1 MRGTVFRK
9 CIGACGRVLKFD
21 ATEHEILARRCSV
34 CDGEGWQR
42 LNRKPTRSE
51 RWTAAQYRRFQKP
64 ATMGRW
70 MALDPALKAA

>member
-34 CDGEGWQR
+34 WRRGRVATPEPKANPERAMDRSAIPALPETSDDGEVDG
-42 LNRKPTRSE
+42 
-51 RWTAAQYRRFQKP
+51 A
-64 ATMGRW
+64 
-70 MALDPALKAA
+70 